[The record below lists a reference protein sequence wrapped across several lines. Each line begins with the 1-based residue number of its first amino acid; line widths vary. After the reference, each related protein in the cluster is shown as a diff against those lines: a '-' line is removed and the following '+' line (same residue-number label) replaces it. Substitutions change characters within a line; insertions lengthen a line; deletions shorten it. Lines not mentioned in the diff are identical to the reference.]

1 METLL
6 GWLAGLLSVILMVF
20 ATGCAQIPG
29 ASPTPTPAPNSGIYG
44 QVLMGPMCPVV
55 SPENQEK
62 CKDQPLQ
69 ATVLVKTQ
77 AGSIEVASFASD
89 SQGMFRIAL
98 APGTY
103 LLDPQPK
110 DSSPFPRGI
119 PQTVTVPP
127 DKFVKVTVQYD
138 TGIR

>member
-1 METLL
+1 MKTSI
-6 GWLAGLLSVILMVF
+6 AGLLSVILIVF
-20 ATGCAQIPG
+20 ATGCALVPG
-29 ASPTPTPAPNSGIYG
+29 ASPTPTPPPDSGIYG

-77 AGSIEVASFASD
+77 DGSREVARFTSD

-98 APGTY
+98 EPGTY

-110 DSSPFPRGI
+110 GSSPFPRGI

-127 DKFVKVTVQYD
+127 GKFVEVTVHYD